1 MKKRIIIIFLILT
14 TYITLSVAESMKIE
28 IIPMKNRM
36 VEDVIPI
43 IKPLIIRGGT
53 VTGMNNQLIVKT
65 TPSNIELIK
74 SVLEQID
81 NAHRKLLISVKRS
94 NNNNINTEE
103 DGFSIKFDSK
113 NIKIKAPDISEE
125 GAIVQNKNGKRNVIR
140 YRKSYEEFQEQED
153 NIFYVN
159 ALEGNPAFINMG
171 QLIPVRN
178 QTTVV
183 TSGATVV
190 QENIEHHNVSS
201 GFYVTP
207 KLQGKNVTLAISPH
221 FAKINQKEKNII
233 NVQNI
238 STTIYGKLGEWMPIG
253 GVDQS
258 QNSSDKKNLVNKK
271 QYGNEKSS
279 IFVKVEEVE

>member
-43 IKPLIIRGGT
+43 IKPLVIRGGT

-81 NAHRKLLISVKRS
+81 NAPRKLLISVKRS

-103 DGFSIKFDSK
+103 NGFSIKFDSK

-190 QENIEHHNVSS
+190 QENIEYHNVSS

>member
-1 MKKRIIIIFLILT
+1 M
-14 TYITLSVAESMKIE
+14 
-28 IIPMKNRM
+28 
-36 VEDVIPI
+36 
-43 IKPLIIRGGT
+43 
-53 VTGMNNQLIVKT
+53 
-65 TPSNIELIK
+65 
-74 SVLEQID
+74 
-81 NAHRKLLISVKRS
+81 ISIKRS

-125 GAIVQNKNGKRNVIR
+125 GTIVQNKNGKRNVIR

-258 QNSSDKKNLVNKK
+258 QKSSDKKNLVNKK

>member
-14 TYITLSVAESMKIE
+14 TYVTLSVAESMKIE

-43 IKPLIIRGGT
+43 IKPLVIRGGT

-65 TPSNIELIK
+65 TSSNIELIK

-81 NAHRKLLISVKRS
+81 NAHRKLLISIKRS

-113 NIKIKAPDISEE
+113 NIKIKAPDIIEE

-159 ALEGNPAFINMG
+159 VLEGNPAFINMG

-221 FAKINQKEKNII
+221 FAKINQKEKKII

-253 GVDQS
+253 GADQS

>member
-14 TYITLSVAESMKIE
+14 TYVTLSVAESMKIE

-43 IKPLIIRGGT
+43 IKPLVIRGGT

-65 TPSNIELIK
+65 TSSNIELIK

-159 ALEGNPAFINMG
+159 VLEGNPAFINMG

-253 GVDQS
+253 GADQS